1 MMYSIKGVV
10 AEKTIK
16 GIILEAGNVAYEV
29 IASTTTKEAVTV
41 GKETTLYTFLKLRHN
56 EGDVELYG
64 FSSKEEKQLFLL
76 LTSVN
81 KIGPKTALNILSATS
96 LSKLQSAIGTKKI
109 DFLTDIIGL
118 SEKTA
123 TRIVI
128 ELSRKVQH
136 VGESQDLES
145 DLELEDALISL
156 GFQKKDVHRVV
167 DKLEGTPHNTQDRLK
182 LALKMLHSR

>member
-1 MMYSIKGVV
+1 MYSIKGVV

-109 DFLTDIIGL
+109 DFL
-118 SEKTA
+118 K
-123 TRIVI
+123 
-128 ELSRKVQH
+128 K
-136 VGESQDLES
+136 S
-145 DLELEDALISL
+145 DFLLFIKKNINYWRYYISFIYSFLISNN
-156 GFQKKDVHRVV
+156 FISKHIPKKTICFIWFS
-167 DKLEGTPHNTQDRLK
+167 EI
-182 LALKMLHSR
+182 